1 MWCLKFIPKWMLHFA
16 EAAWF
21 MTTTSVAWFCIIVCS
36 HVSSKGEAM
45 ILVMLWS
52 FQITLANLNRVPRGT
67 SFSATFVSA
76 GNATPTNIGFIR
88 IRTHLHATWTPMR
101 STCGAIE
108 ISVCTWQIR
117 SLKRSS
123 SAPHAL
129 TSTSLKV
136 NMSLGT
142 TKSCCV
148 FHGCFLCTKLL
159 IWLLFF
165 LGGACFCHLDIDM
178 FYFNLL
184 GFGSQKSTK
193 VTLPSSRI
201 CEGVGESQHERLVEY
216 KSLYERSPPEDWWG
230 WSFFKNWWTSPGW
243 FVRGK
248 ERNIKGATCCAV
260 CWFKTI
266 SYSII

>member
-1 MWCLKFIPKWMLHFA
+1 MIARLGHCRSVYMYIPSQVLQCDGWSLYHNGCCILLKQPDSWQRHRYGP
-16 EAAWF
+16 
-21 MTTTSVAWFCIIVCS
+21 AWFCIIVCS

-67 SFSATFVSA
+67 SFSATSVSA

-142 TKSCCV
+142 TKSCYV
-148 FHGCFLCTKLL
+148 FQCF
-159 IWLLFF
+159 F
-165 LGGACFCHLDIDM
+165 
-178 FYFNLL
+178 
-184 GFGSQKSTK
+184 
-193 VTLPSSRI
+193 
-201 CEGVGESQHERLVEY
+201 
-216 KSLYERSPPEDWWG
+216 
-230 WSFFKNWWTSPGW
+230 
-243 FVRGK
+243 
-248 ERNIKGATCCAV
+248 
-260 CWFKTI
+260 
-266 SYSII
+266 